1 MAMIGWG
8 VANIRKMYQKGEG
21 HVHILAASFRKL
33 DHLLHSFA
41 LGAELATSPA
51 KILEQWATAGF
62 PLPDQNFR
70 YEAVDAKGNAL
81 RPIPYKEIDVNTS
94 WERFDLKHELTD
106 KGIKRFVDDYKS
118 TLKSA

>member
-1 MAMIGWG
+1 MATCTFSQP
-8 VANIRKMYQKGEG
+8 AF
-21 HVHILAASFRKL
+21 ASWTICCTAL
-33 DHLLHSFA
+33 

>member
-1 MAMIGWG
+1 MRNW
-8 VANIRKMYQKGEG
+8 
-21 HVHILAASFRKL
+21 L
-33 DHLLHSFA
+33 HLLPRS
-41 LGAELATSPA
+41 LSSGP
-51 KILEQWATAGF
+51 QPGF